1 MGMVLSTMPP
11 VVPFRGF
18 GLTCFFDTFTPSTT
32 RWSAS
37 TRDDT
42 VPRLP
47 LSRPV
52 RTMTWS
58 PVLSLFIEL
67 SFALTEGSKNLGSQ
81 RDDLHEALGTQFTR
95 DRAEDAGAD
104 RLQLGVQQHGGIAV
118 ELDQR
123 AVLATNTLGGTN
135 H

>member
-18 GLTCFFDTFTPSTT
+18 GLTCFLDTFTPSTN

-37 TRDDT
+37 TRADT

-58 PVLSLFIEL
+58 PVLSLFMEL
-67 SFALTEGSKNLGSQ
+67 SFTELSRPRSEDLRGQ
-81 RDDLHEALGTQFTR
+81 RHDLHEALGTQFAR
-95 DRAEDAGAD
+95 HGAKDAGAD
-104 RLQLGVQQHGGIAV
+104 GLELGIPQHGGVAI

-123 AVLATNTLGGTN
+123 AI
-135 H
+135 